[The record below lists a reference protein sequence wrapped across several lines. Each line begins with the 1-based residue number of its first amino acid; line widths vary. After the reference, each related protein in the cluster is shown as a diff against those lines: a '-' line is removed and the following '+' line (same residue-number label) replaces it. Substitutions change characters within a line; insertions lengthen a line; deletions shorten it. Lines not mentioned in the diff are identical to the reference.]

1 MKCPACDKQVED
13 QKVFCPCCGWEFK
26 PDLGDLSPEQKTLY
40 DERLRIARENWS
52 ALQEYR
58 RLEREGL
65 RTPSGEPAR
74 AAPEP
79 EGIYRKILFCTDL
92 YASSDYAFSAALD
105 LAERSG
111 GELIIFHVLQ
121 SRHRYSGQVITA
133 DGETWGS
140 EEVYDK
146 LKEKLKEYYCCRIE
160 KENLEQLRIVV
171 KGGTPWIE
179 ILRFAR
185 KQGVDRIVMGPYT
198 IHDPRLGF
206 DLEKPHLGK
215 NAQQV
220 ILQAS
225 CPVCIVTS
233 PKQRLSFEDAGVTS
247 T

>member
-1 MKCPACDKQVED
+1 MKCPACDRQVED

-26 PDLGDLSPEQKTLY
+26 PGIGDLSAEEKALY
-40 DERLRIARENWS
+40 DERLSIARENWRV
-52 ALQEYR
+52 LQEYR
-58 RLEREGL
+58 RLEQEAR
-65 RTPSGEPAR
+65 RTPSEESARTAPEPAR
-74 AAPEP
+74 
-79 EGIYRKILFCTDL
+79 IYKKILFCTDL
-92 YASSDYAFSAALD
+92 YASSDYAFAAALD

-111 GELIIFHVLQ
+111 AELIIFHVLQ

-146 LKEKLKEYYCCRIE
+146 LKEKLREYYCCRVE
-160 KENLEQLRIVV
+160 KENLEHVRIAV

-185 KQGVDRIVMGPYT
+185 KQRVDRIVMGPYT

-215 NAQQV
+215 NAQKV

-233 PKQRLSFEDAGVTS
+233 PKQRLSFEDAEIIS

>member
-1 MKCPACDKQVED
+1 MKCPACDTQVED

-26 PDLGDLSPEQKTLY
+26 PGIGDLSPEEKALY
-40 DERLRIARENWS
+40 DERLSIARENWS
-52 ALQEYR
+52 ALQKYR
-58 RLEREGL
+58 RLEQEAL
-65 RTPSGEPAR
+65 WTPSEEPGW

-79 EGIYRKILFCTDL
+79 EGIRRKILFCSDL
-92 YASSDYAFSAALD
+92 YASSDHAFAAALD

-111 GELIIFHVLQ
+111 AELIIFHVLQ

-140 EEVYDK
+140 EEVYGK
-146 LKEKLKEYYCCRIE
+146 LNEKLKEYYFCRIE
-160 KENLEQLRIVV
+160 KENLERIRIAV
-171 KGGTPWIE
+171 KGGIPWLE

-185 KQGVDRIVMGPYT
+185 KERVDRIVMGPYT
-198 IHDPRLGF
+198 IRDTSVGF
-206 DLEKPHLGK
+206 DLEKPHLGQ
-215 NAQQV
+215 NAQKV

-233 PKQRLSFEDAGVTS
+233 PKQRLSFEDEKVSS